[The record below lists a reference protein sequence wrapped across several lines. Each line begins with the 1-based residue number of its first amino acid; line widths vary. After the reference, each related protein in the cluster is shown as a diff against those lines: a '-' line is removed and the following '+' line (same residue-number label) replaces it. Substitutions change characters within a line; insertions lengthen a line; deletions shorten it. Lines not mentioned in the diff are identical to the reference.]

1 MPKPSHIELPTGEKI
16 PILYEDRSVLAIDK
30 PRGWMLVPFSW
41 QKTSRNLQAALT
53 SSIAAKDFWA
63 RSRNLKYLRFV
74 HRLDADTSGILLLA
88 KSPGSLHTFGALF
101 ESRRME
107 KVYLAVVSGEPN
119 PSEWTC
125 RLKLAPDPNA
135 KMLVCTVEEAVR
147 FGADAVSIH
156 INIGA
161 DDEKDMLRDFG
172 YVSREAQSWG
182 IPLLAM
188 MYTRGKKIK
197 NEFDVSVVKHAARV
211 GAELGADIV
220 KVPYTGSPATFRE
233 VVEGCFVPV
242 AIAGGEKMETD
253 EDILNMV
260 RGSLDAGGAGVS
272 IGRNAFQHHA
282 PERIVRAIS
291 LLVHEDWPVKDAL
304 KMLKEKR

>member
-1 MPKPSHIELPTGEKI
+1 MIGKQIRLERIINRNSRKSVII
-16 PILYEDRSVLAIDK
+16 PMDHGVTIGPVPGLIDMKKTVNAIAEGGANAIVMHK
-30 PRGWMLVPFSW
+30 GLVANGHRGSG
-41 QKTSRNLQAALT
+41 
-53 SSIAAKDFWA
+53 KDVGLIIHLSA
-63 RSRNLKYLRFV
+63 S
-74 HRLDADTSGILLLA
+74 T
-88 KSPGSLHTFGALF
+88 
-101 ESRRME
+101 
-107 KVYLAVVSGEPN
+107 
-119 PSEWTC
+119 
-125 RLKLAPDPNA
+125 KLAPDPNA

-182 IPLLAM
+182 MPLLAM

-197 NEFDVSVVKHAARV
+197 NEYDVSVVKHAARV

-233 VVEGCFVPV
+233 VVEGSFVPV
-242 AIAGGEKMETD
+242 VIAGGEKMETD
-253 EDILNMV
+253 EDILNIV

-282 PERIVRAIS
+282 PERIVKAIS
-291 LLVHEDWPVKDAL
+291 LLVHEDCSVREAL
-304 KMLKEKR
+304 KLLKEKR